1 MNETK
6 GIILAGGKGTRLN
19 PLTKVVSKQLLPV
32 YDKPMIYYPLATLM
46 SSGIKE
52 ICIIVNS
59 GELSLFENVLSDG
72 SQWGIKLEF
81 IIQPEP
87 EGLPQ
92 AYLLAENFIDGKQSC
107 LILGDNLFVGSGLG
121 RNLRKS
127 VSDRG
132 FHVFLYE
139 VDNPRNYGNV
149 RLDEAG
155 KITEIVEKPEIPLS
169 NFAIPGIYFADS
181 QVFEYTKL
189 LKKSK
194 REEYEIVDLINS
206 YKLKGEL
213 TYTSLSRGT
222 AWLDTGSVEDLF
234 AAAEFV
240 RIIQNRQGRFIAC
253 LEEIA
258 IRNGWMDIDD
268 LSKSPI
274 INLNSHYSKYL
285 RKLLE
290 TGIDFEPTT

>member
-19 PLTKVVSKQLLPV
+19 PLTKVVCKQLLPV

-52 ICIIVNS
+52 ICIIVNP
-59 GELSLFENVLSDG
+59 GEVHLFENILGDG
-72 SQWGIKLEF
+72 SQWGINIIF

-92 AYLLAENFIDGKQSC
+92 AFLLAENFIDGKQSC

-155 KITEIVEKPEIPLS
+155 KIAEIVEKPEIPLS
-169 NFAIPGIYFADS
+169 NFAIPGMYFADS
-181 QVFEYTKL
+181 RVFEYTRL

-206 YKLKGEL
+206 YKLKNEL

-258 IRNGWMDIDD
+258 LNNKWITN
-268 LSKSPI
+268 SI
-274 INLNSHYSKYL
+274 IKKQINFYGNCSYSNYL
-285 RKLLE
+285 KKL
-290 TGIDFEPTT
+290 I